1 MQANNLSQDRTI
13 SFSDK
18 LINGLFSGIL
28 AGVMMLAFLLL
39 TGLATGES
47 LAVTLAR
54 FSVPGQETT
63 PFANAFLHLGVSA
76 VYGSV
81 FGLLFH
87 LLPWKLR
94 LSPWKWL
101 AGLVFGLLLY
111 LFASAYLLPATA
123 SRLLEIPGT
132 VLTIAHAIYG
142 LALGI
147 WIKI

>member
-1 MQANNLSQDRTI
+1 
-13 SFSDK
+13 
-18 LINGLFSGIL
+18 LFSGIL
-28 AGVMMLAFLLL
+28 AGVVMLAFLLL
-39 TGLATGES
+39 TGLAAGES
-47 LAVTLAR
+47 LAVTLGR

-76 VYGSV
+76 VYGSA

-111 LFASAYLLPATA
+111 LFASAYLLPASG
-123 SRLLEIPGT
+123 SRLLEISGV
-132 VLTIAHAIYG
+132 VLTGAHALYG
-142 LALGI
+142 LVLGI
-147 WIKI
+147 GIQS